1 MLASISLSLLGGFQ
15 AERNG
20 KPIAAFESNK
30 VRALL
35 AYLAVEAGRSHQ
47 RSALAGLLW
56 PDHPEELARTNLR
69 HVLRQLRQTLLD
81 QHGAPPLLLTS
92 QQTIQI
98 NSGGAFTL
106 DVTQF
111 AELLAASARCGHRA
125 LGDCPDCIERY
136 SRAAALYRG
145 PFLAGFA
152 LHDSD
157 IFDEW
162 AMTQRE
168 QLHRQVLE
176 IFFTLA
182 LHYEATAEYD
192 LARQY
197 AWRQIELEPWRE
209 EAHRQLMRVL
219 ALSGQRTAALAQF
232 ARCRTI
238 LADELGIDPDA
249 ETRAL
254 YEAIRIGKLAAV
266 PRSPVVAAPTSA
278 QTPQPAEVTGNPT
291 ASTALIAP
299 TTGTTVGLPQSL
311 AKGRLVGR
319 GRELAQLEQLWD
331 QAQNDQGQLAIV
343 VGEPGIGKTRLIH
356 ALIAQI
362 QQQGAVILCGGCY
375 EYEATTPYLPF
386 VEGLRAH
393 VHTHGADTLRAQ
405 LGPTAAELA
414 RLAPEIEV
422 KLGVLAP
429 SPSLPP
435 GDERLRLFDNIARF
449 LRSLANKHGLLLF
462 LDDLH
467 WADQSTLVLLHYV
480 LRHLRSSR
488 LLVVVAYRDIELDS
502 NHPLIDTLAEWNRE
516 RLATQIVL
524 ERLSRAETEELLV
537 GLIEQENHAPAF
549 AEAIYRETEGN
560 PFFVEEVVKALLAQ
574 EQLYP
579 ADDQQRKGIAELA
592 IPQSIKEAIGRRL
605 RRLSHTC
612 GEILHIAAAL
622 GKTFAFAELAS
633 VAPTNED
640 SLLNAL
646 DEACAAQ
653 LIRPNQAD
661 SFTFTHDKIRETLY
675 QKLNPIRRRRL
686 HQRIGEALEQLYASG
701 QIDRID
707 RMETTRDPNQ
717 APQYGNRYRQPSH
730 DHAHVLAFH
739 AVAGHDWQRGLTYSL
754 RAAENAR
761 RIFANDEALH
771 YYQLAHQCAEALN
784 QPEQLAATAEL
795 VGDVYAVRGPLQLAV
810 EHYQRTHD
818 LVSHATERAA
828 LKVKIGRAYVS
839 AGDARAITFLTAAL
853 DELDPETQIK
863 ERAAALA
870 ALGRLHH
877 FWCRHA
883 QAITFL
889 EQARQLVEPFDDIY
903 VQADIF
909 SYLAGACQHM
919 AQITQ
924 SMDWARQSIALAERH
939 RTPHAAGA
947 SYDYLAQ
954 GAALLGQWQASLD
967 YSMQGRQ
974 LSEEIGDLVGLAW
987 IAFDRAWSLHGQGR
1001 LSEAH
1006 DAAREAV
1013 ARGEE
1018 LGELRLVAWAGSMLV
1033 LIQADLQLD
1042 DSACAMAERMIARTD
1057 ELGQPALRSNSRRS
1071 LAYLYVQRQE
1081 WQRAMALLD
1090 QAIAILSETDNR
1102 GEQLW
1107 FLGAHRAEAYL
1118 GLGRLDEA
1126 MACISEY
1133 LALARRSESRCFEGL
1148 ALRVQAQILAA
1159 QHHDA
1164 AAIDAAD
1171 QAIAALEATDTRLE
1185 LGRAFYQRALM
1196 RRQPDHTEAIH
1207 QDLNRARELFAACG
1221 ALRDLERAE
1230 AMLHR

>member
-1 MLASISLSLLGGFQ
+1 MLAPVALSLLGGFR

-20 KPIAAFESNK
+20 EPIAAFESNK

-35 AYLAVEAGRSHQ
+35 AYLAVETGRPHQ

-56 PDHPEELARTNLR
+56 PDHAEELARTNLR
-69 HVLRQLRQTLLD
+69 HVLRQLRQTLPD
-81 QHGAPPLLLTS
+81 QPGAPPFLLTS

-98 NSGGAFTL
+98 NPAGAFTL
-106 DVTQF
+106 DMIHF
-111 AELLAASARCGHRA
+111 AELVAASARCDHRA
-125 LGDCPDCIERY
+125 LAECSSCVERY
-136 SRAAALYRG
+136 SQAAALYRG

-182 LHYEATAEYD
+182 SHYEATAEYD

-197 AWRQIELEPWRE
+197 AWRQIDLEPWRE

-219 ALSGQRTAALAQF
+219 ALSGQRTAALAQYT
-232 ARCRTI
+232 RCRTI
-238 LADELGIDPDA
+238 LADELGVDPDA
-249 ETRAL
+249 ETLAL
-254 YEAIRIGKLAAV
+254 YEEIRTGKLATGSRGRAI
-266 PRSPVVAAPTSA
+266 AAPTSA
-278 QTPQPAEVTGNPT
+278 QA
-291 ASTALIAP
+291 
-299 TTGTTVGLPQSL
+299 PQSAEL
-311 AKGRLVGR
+311 AGDQTMSAALTAITTTTTIGYLQYPARGRLVGR
-319 GRELAQLEQLWD
+319 RRELAQLEQLWN
-331 QAQNDQGQLAIV
+331 QAQNGQGQLALV
-343 VGEPGIGKTRLIH
+343 VGEPGIGKTRLIQ
-356 ALIAQI
+356 ALITHI
-362 QQQGAVILCGGCY
+362 QQQGATILYGGCY

-393 VHTHGADTLRAQ
+393 VHMHGADTLRAQ

-422 KLGVLAP
+422 KLGMLPP

-449 LRSLANKHGLLLF
+449 LRALASDRGLLVF

-467 WADQSTLVLLHYV
+467 WADQSTLVLLHYL
-480 LRHLRSSR
+480 LRHLRSDR
-488 LLVVVAYRDIELDS
+488 LLVVVAFRDIELDS
-502 NHPLIDTLAEWNRE
+502 HHPLIDALAEWNRE
-516 RLATQIVL
+516 RLATRIDL
-524 ERLSRAETEELLV
+524 DRLSRAETNELLID
-537 GLIEQENHAPAF
+537 LLEQDIRAPAF

-574 EQLYP
+574 EQLDP
-579 ADDQQRKGIAELA
+579 AADLQQHKKMTELA

-605 RRLSHTC
+605 RRLSHEG
-612 GEILHIAAAL
+612 GEMLHTAAAL
-622 GKTFAFAELAS
+622 GKTFVFAELAS
-633 VAPTNED
+633 VVPINED

-675 QKLNPIRRRRL
+675 QGLNPIRRRRL
-686 HQRIGEALEQLYASG
+686 HQRIGEALEKLYASG
-701 QIDRID
+701 QIN
-707 RMETTRDPNQ
+707 RMQITHDPNQ
-717 APQYGNRYRQPSH
+717 VSQNGNENRQRSH

-739 AVAGHDWQRGLTYSL
+739 AVAGHDWQRGLIYSL
-754 RAAENAR
+754 RAAEHAR

-784 QPEQLAATAEL
+784 QGEQLAAIAEL

-810 EHYQRTHD
+810 EYYQRAHD
-818 LVSHATERAA
+818 LVSSPTARAA
-828 LKVKIGRAYVS
+828 LKVKIGRVHVS
-839 AGDARAITFLTAAL
+839 AGDARALTFLTFAL
-853 DELDPETQIK
+853 DELDPETQTK
-863 ERAAALA
+863 ELAAALA

-877 FWCRHA
+877 FRCQHA
-883 QAITFL
+883 QAIVFL
-889 EQARQLVEPFDDIY
+889 ERARRLAEPFDDIY
-903 VQADIF
+903 IQADIF
-909 SYLAGACQHM
+909 SHLAGACQHM

-939 RTPHAAGA
+939 GALQAVGA

-954 GAALLGQWQASLD
+954 GAALLGQWRPSMA
-967 YSMQGRQ
+967 YSAQGRQ
-974 LSEEIGDLVGLAW
+974 IAEETSDLVGLAW
-987 IAFDRAWSLHGQGR
+987 IAFDRAWSLHGQGL

-1006 DAAREAV
+1006 DAAREAM

-1018 LGELRLVAWAGSMLV
+1018 LGELRLVAWATSMLV
-1033 LIQADLQLD
+1033 LIQTDLQLD
-1042 DSACAMAERMIARTD
+1042 ALALATAERIVARAD

-1071 LAYLYVQRQE
+1071 LAYLHVQREE
-1081 WQRAMALLD
+1081 WQQAAALFD
-1090 QAIAILSETDNR
+1090 QAVAILAETDNR
-1102 GEQLW
+1102 CEHLW
-1107 FLGAHRAEAYL
+1107 LLGAYRAEAYL
-1118 GLGRLDEA
+1118 GLGRLNEA
-1126 MACISEY
+1126 MNCITEY
-1133 LALARRSESRCFEGL
+1133 LELARQSESLYFEGL

-1159 QHHDA
+1159 YHQDSG
-1164 AAIDAAD
+1164 AIDALN

-1196 RRQPDHTEAIH
+1196 ASQPDHAQAIH
-1207 QDLNRARELFAACG
+1207 QDVQRARELFAACG
-1221 ALRDLERAE
+1221 ALRDLELAE
-1230 AMLHR
+1230 ALLRR